1 MSKKN
6 KKKFSPEMAQSGRP
20 VTAAVA
26 IRDVNDKYSSY
37 PSDGLTPVK
46 LARIFKEADAGDLFR
61 QMELFEEMESKD
73 PHLFSQLQTRK
84 LAVTGLDWE
93 VQPFSQDET
102 DQKIAAFVDEQLKE
116 LDGFSDNIM
125 DILDAI
131 GKGISFQEI
140 EWNYRNGHVVVENIE
155 YVHQKKFYY
164 DSMTD
169 ELMVHTD
176 DYPGGIPLPDNKF
189 IVHKYKARSGH
200 PSKYGVLRVVAW
212 MFLFKNYD
220 VKDWVS
226 FCEVYGMPLRLGKYD
241 ATASQKDKDALM
253 DAIVKMGTDAAG
265 MVPSGTDIQF
275 IESNKQS
282 SVDIYEKLARYC
294 DEQMS
299 KAIVGQTLTSDSGG
313 SYAQSKTHND
323 VRQDL
328 TEADCKAVMETI
340 RRDLIRPL
348 VEFNFGSG
356 AHIPY
361 FSLNSADTD
370 DLKETAEIVS
380 TLAAT
385 GLEIPKPWL
394 YKKFNIPSPE
404 KGENTIGQAPTAP
417 ASGPPGTG
425 GGFQGWPMKQMRLKA
440 DAGRADGQKVLDGL
454 EAAVTG
460 HSREFFHQMLS
471 PILKM
476 VDHCSSLEDLQA
488 ELQDEKVLKNLYHA
502 MDVKEFD
509 RLVEK
514 VMYVSNMLGRMQ
526 DG

>member
-1 MSKKN
+1 MSKKD
-6 KKKFSPEMAQSGRP
+6 KKRYVPEMAKSGKP
-20 VTAAVA
+20 IVAAIT
-26 IRDVNDKYSSY
+26 IRDVNDKLNSY
-37 PSDGLTPVK
+37 PSDGLTPEK

-73 PHLFSQLQTRK
+73 THLFSQLQTRK

-93 VQPFSQDET
+93 VQPFSQEEADK
-102 DQKIAAFVDEQLKE
+102 QIASFVEKQLKE

-140 EWNYRNGHVVVENIE
+140 EWAYRDGYVVVDNIE

-164 DSMTD
+164 DNMTD
-169 ELMVHTD
+169 ELMVRTD
-176 DYPGGIPLPDNKF
+176 DYPGGIPLPENKF
-189 IVHKYKARSGH
+189 ILHKYKARSGH
-200 PSKYGVLRVVAW
+200 PSRYGILRVVAW
-212 MFLFKNYD
+212 MYLFKNYTL
-220 VKDWVS
+220 KDWVG
-226 FCEVYGMPLRLGKYD
+226 FCEVYGMPLRLGTYD
-241 ATASQKDKDALM
+241 ATASDKDKDALFK
-253 DAIVKMGTDAAG
+253 AIVEMGTDAAG
-265 MVPSGTDIQF
+265 IVPAGTDIRF

-282 SVDIYEKLARYC
+282 SVDIYEKLARFC

-313 SYAQSKTHND
+313 SYAQSRTHND

-328 TEADCKAVMETI
+328 TEADCKAVMDTV

-348 VEFNFGSG
+348 VEFNFGYG

-361 FSLNSADTD
+361 FVLNSADTD
-370 DLKETAEIVS
+370 DLKETAEIIS
-380 TLAAT
+380 TLAMT

-394 YKKFNIPSPE
+394 YKKFNIPAPE
-404 KGENTIGQAPTAP
+404 EGEETIGKAP
-417 ASGPPGTG
+417 AVSGQPGMG
-425 GGFQGWPMKQMRLKA
+425 MLQPMKLKA
-440 DAGRADGQKVLDGL
+440 DARDADTQAVLDQM
-454 EAAVTG
+454 ETAAM
-460 HSREFFHQMLS
+460 SQSKEFFRQMVAPVLE
-471 PILKM
+471 L
-476 VDHCSSLEDLQA
+476 VGNCDSLAALQDS
-488 ELQDEKVLKNLYHA
+488 LQDEKALRKLYES

-526 DG
+526 

>member
-6 KKKFSPEMAQSGRP
+6 KKKFSPEMAKSGRP

-73 PHLFSQLQTRK
+73 THLFSQLQTRK

-93 VQPFSQDET
+93 VQPFSQDEA
-102 DQKIAAFVDEQLKE
+102 DQQVATFVEEQLKE

-140 EWNYRNGHVVVENIE
+140 GWDYREGRVVVDNIE

-169 ELMVHTD
+169 ELIIRTD

-189 IVHKYKARSGH
+189 IIHKYKARSGH

-212 MFLFKNYD
+212 MYLFKNYD

-226 FCEVYGMPLRLGKYD
+226 FCEVYGLRLGTYD
-241 ATASQKDKDALM
+241 ATASEKDKTALM

-265 MVPSGTDIQF
+265 IVPSGTDIKF

-313 SYAQSKTHND
+313 SYAQSRTHND

-348 VEFNFGSG
+348 VEFNFGIQ
-356 AHIPY
+356 AHVPY
-361 FSLNSADTD
+361 FVLNATDTD
-370 DLKETAEIVS
+370 DLKETAEIIS

-404 KGENTIGQAPTAP
+404 EGEETIGKAMTVQ
-417 ASGPPGTG
+417 PGQPVG
-425 GGFQGWPMKQMRLKA
+425 DESFPGWPMKQMRLKA
-440 DAGRADGQKVLDGL
+440 DARGADGQKVLDGL
-454 EAAVTG
+454 EEAAA
-460 HSREFFHQMLS
+460 SQSKEFLHQMFAPVLD
-471 PILKM
+471 M
-476 VDHCSSLEDLQA
+476 VDNCSSLEDLQA
-488 ELQDEKVLKNLYHA
+488 SLQDEKSLKKLYDA
-502 MDVKEFD
+502 MNVKDFD